1 MAKQKLDLNNIGAWP
16 RSYQLGFCGFVVALI
31 VGLAWLLLFRGQ
43 SEELTNLEQ
52 KESELRGTFEKKAS
66 DAANLEPL
74 KAQLAQMEIDL
85 KQMLRQLPSRTEMP
99 DMIVDISQSALGAGL
114 RVDSFKPGDEHKQD
128 VYAEKPIDISLA
140 GSFHQFGD
148 FMSRV
153 ASLPRVVIMNMT
165 NVALTPRDKSKGG
178 GLEMKGTVKT
188 YRYLDETEVQADAK
202 AEADKKKAEAKK

>member
-165 NVALTPRDKSKGG
+165 NVALTPREKSKGG

>member
-16 RSYQLGFCGFVVALI
+16 RPYQLGFCGFVVALI

-43 SEELTNLEQ
+43 SEELAGLEQ
-52 KESELRGTFEKKAS
+52 KETELRTTFEKKAS

-114 RVDSFKPGDEHKQD
+114 RVDSFKPGEEVKQD

-188 YRYLDETEVQADAK
+188 YRYLDESEVQADAK
-202 AEADKKKAEAKK
+202 AEADRKKAEGKK

>member
-1 MAKQKLDLNNIGAWP
+1 
-16 RSYQLGFCGFVVALI
+16 
-31 VGLAWLLLFRGQ
+31 
-43 SEELTNLEQ
+43 
-52 KESELRGTFEKKAS
+52 
-66 DAANLEPL
+66 
-74 KAQLAQMEIDL
+74 
-85 KQMLRQLPSRTEMP
+85 MP

-114 RVDSFKPGDEHKQD
+114 RVDSFKPGEEHKQD

-188 YRYLDETEVQADAK
+188 YRYRDEEETASATPAAGGAAAAGAPPAAAAPTTPVPQGGK
-202 AEADKKKAEAKK
+202 